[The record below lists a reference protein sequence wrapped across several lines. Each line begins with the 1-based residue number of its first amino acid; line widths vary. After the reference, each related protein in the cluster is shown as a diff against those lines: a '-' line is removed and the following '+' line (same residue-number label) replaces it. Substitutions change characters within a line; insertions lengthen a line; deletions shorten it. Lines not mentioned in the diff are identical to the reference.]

1 MAGRGRMK
9 AFEDGLRL
17 LVNNFSAK
25 RLSHILDGWYLWE
38 LVLPTSNKALF
49 VINEYGVHISY
60 HLVSKGNGDRTRAF
74 QKDMRMAKIFADLTL
89 HGPDVDVA
97 RSDFNVESAVA
108 AIVKVVEDKSAEE
121 DRVTS
126 SNQKVQPNIIPQKS
140 T

>member
-1 MAGRGRMK
+1 MK

-89 HGPDVDVA
+89 DGPESVHFDMT
-97 RSDFNVESAVA
+97 RRDFHVESAVT